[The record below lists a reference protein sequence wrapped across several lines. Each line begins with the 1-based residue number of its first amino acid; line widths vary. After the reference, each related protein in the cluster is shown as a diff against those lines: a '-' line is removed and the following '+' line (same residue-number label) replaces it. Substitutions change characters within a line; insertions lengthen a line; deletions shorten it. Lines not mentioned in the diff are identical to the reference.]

1 MENNSLSQYVKTR
14 AARERSKR
22 GRVLAALLAA
32 LGAAAVIAPL
42 WFSSLNY
49 ELTSCSE
56 KLKSHLHDTDPGLYS
71 EIQDVSIQRPWYSH
85 SPEDWTYLVTVSG
98 DPEPHVYRRPPGGF
112 SGADGGVPRK
122 TQAKTERARGQGPG
136 ALFVIRFRTR
146 CRPRHRSGTGSR
158 SVGRRRG
165 P

>member
-1 MENNSLSQYVKTR
+1 MENSSLSQYVKTR

-32 LGAAAVIAPL
+32 FGAAAVIAPL
-42 WFSSLNY
+42 WFSSLDY
-49 ELTSCSE
+49 ELMSYSE

-98 DPEPHVYRRPPGGF
+98 DPEPHVYRRSAGGF
-112 SGADGGVPRK
+112 YPADG
-122 TQAKTERARGQGPG
+122 
-136 ALFVIRFRTR
+136 
-146 CRPRHRSGTGSR
+146 
-158 SVGRRRG
+158 
-165 P
+165 

>member
-98 DPEPHVYRRPPGGF
+98 DPVPHVYRRSAGGF
-112 SGADGGVPRK
+112 Y
-122 TQAKTERARGQGPG
+122 RAAG
-136 ALFVIRFRTR
+136 
-146 CRPRHRSGTGSR
+146 
-158 SVGRRRG
+158 
-165 P
+165 